1 MTATPLFYWN
11 DKLGKT
17 NPRTLQL
24 CWQITGAK
32 TVVGRP
38 IGAPALVAFDAIASQ
53 AVIDDFLGTTDEFLV
68 ADFDATAMGADA
80 MAVIINMGGQDG
92 QASYLA
98 GFTAK
103 CISSSGA
110 TIVERGWYGGSLT
123 ASTLETACEL
133 GAYGN
138 LAVKINWGNTP
149 DFDALTD
156 GYILLE
162 VQWISK

>member
-24 CWQITGAK
+24 AYKITGAK
-32 TVVGRP
+32 TVVGLP
-38 IGAPALVAFDAIASQ
+38 LGAPALVAFDAISSQ
-53 AVIDDFLGTTDEFLV
+53 STIDNFLGTTNEFLIV
-68 ADFDATAMGADA
+68 DFDSTAMGNDA
-80 MAVIINMGGQDG
+80 MAVIVNMGGLDG
-92 QASYLA
+92 QAAYLC

-103 CISSSGA
+103 CISNAGA
-110 TIVERGWYGGSLT
+110 TLVERGWYNGGLT

-149 DFDALTD
+149 DFDGLTD

-162 VQWISK
+162 IQWISK

>member
-24 CWQITGAK
+24 AFQITAAK

-38 IGAPALVAFDAIASQ
+38 IGAPTLVAFDAISSQ
-53 AVIDDFLGTTDEFLV
+53 STIDDFLGTTNEFLI
-68 ADFDATAMGADA
+68 ADFDATAMGNDA

-92 QASYLA
+92 QAAYVA

-103 CISSSGA
+103 CISSSGG
-110 TIVERGWYGGSLT
+110 TVVERGWYESSLSGS
-123 ASTLETACEL
+123 LETACEL

-138 LAVKINWGNTP
+138 IAVKINWGNTP

-162 VQWISK
+162 IQWISK